1 MPWTRQSTPL
11 TLKALF
17 FDDGGWWKS
26 IWLVGPWSLLKMI
39 AIHQIK
45 RLRNN
50 ETPSQFP
57 RHYQY
62 GPTMDDSFTS
72 KEYEES
78 SVSTRD
84 NWKDKY
90 PTTHQRALRVRLARK
105 KKTRGNMKFHFHSS
119 MEYLVWQQREKE
131 KKNTCISHSY
141 RWFSSFF
148 SPLDVKQI

>member
-26 IWLVGPWSLLKMI
+26 IWLVGPWSLLKII

-50 ETPSQFP
+50 ETASQFP

-78 SVSTRD
+78 SISTRD
-84 NWKDKY
+84 NWKDKH

-105 KKTRGNMKFHFHSS
+105 KKTWGKYEISFPFLDGISRLTTTRK
-119 MEYLVWQQREKE
+119 KE
-131 KKNTCISHSY
+131 KRTLVLHV
-141 RWFSSFF
+141 RTGDFHHFF
-148 SPLDVKQI
+148 HRLM